1 MRTSENFYKRLS
13 EKSSLA
19 PEAVRKEVKIA
30 HREPIF
36 GYCLLTNRWLGHRFT
51 DFSDSFKAKFGKG
64 YRTGSLARIEV
75 FGLLHAV
82 LECKAGEGFFCR
94 VAA

>member
-1 MRTSENFYKRLS
+1 REQGNTP
-13 EKSSLA
+13 SLPNQA
-19 PEAVRKEVKIA
+19 GFMQNAGYEFRRIPTNAKFRKE
-30 HREPIF
+30 
-36 GYCLLTNRWLGHRFT
+36 
-51 DFSDSFKAKFGKG
+51 

>member
-1 MRTSENFYKRLS
+1 MRTSETT
-13 EKSSLA
+13 
-19 PEAVRKEVKIA
+19 
-30 HREPIF
+30 
-36 GYCLLTNRWLGHRFT
+36 YCTE
-51 DFSDSFKAKFGKG
+51 FGKG